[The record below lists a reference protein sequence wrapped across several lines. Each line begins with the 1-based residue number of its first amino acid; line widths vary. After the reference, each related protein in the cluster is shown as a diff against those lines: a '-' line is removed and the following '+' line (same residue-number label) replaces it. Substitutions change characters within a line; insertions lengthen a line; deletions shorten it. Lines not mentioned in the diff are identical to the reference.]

1 MENENWKNINYAS
14 VSELFFESADEF
26 EIPAY
31 QRHYTWGTPLI
42 EELIQDICVHMTS
55 EKKESPY
62 YLGSL
67 VLAKPRS
74 SKKYEIVD
82 GQQRCITLWLILS
95 VLNENPKPEKLTFS
109 KVRKYATQFF
119 KCLQDKKKDD
129 LKDKKF
135 DESSTKVMLE
145 AYNYLEAIF
154 KSDDVFQAKINEIF
168 QKKFNCE
175 NLKISDFKDF
185 LLKKTLLL
193 KTVLPPNTDVS
204 LYFERMNDRG
214 EQMEATDIVKA
225 DLFKKLGTEKN
236 HRVANAIW
244 NACSNMNRFVQSN
257 FKTDP
262 KKEKNYLITREDL
275 FSENW
280 CDFRAD
286 AIPWDRDESLQK
298 NTDSR
303 ETIKE
308 YLEAER
314 IGPPDGNPETEFFTS
329 VTDFAH
335 LLLHTLSIFKQEDI
349 ELNTDKLVSVFKKE
363 TQDWNDT
370 TVKKFLEALLK
381 CRYLLDTFIIKSM
394 KGTTEESW
402 DLWRYD
408 NNEKRCSLVFD
419 SNQAEYKQIKLLLSA
434 LHCSYPNRN
443 YKNWLDCT
451 LRWLFRQS
459 EVDLSVKELKTTLE
473 KQTSEKIPFIRKYR
487 DFLRSLAF
495 LFFADTHM
503 DCLKKW
509 SSGTAQRPSVVAC
522 DIESESFKYPSIT
535 VYKLN
540 YIDYLI
546 YEKYSK
552 KEGMNFF
559 GLPDSSIK
567 LSSFRYSTSRTSID
581 HFIPQNPRKEDI
593 ELWKLHDDL
602 VKEGYMDGLVNL
614 SLMSPNQNSSHRND
628 PPRTKSTEIT
638 EKNSLKTQILTQKI
652 ERLWK
657 ENGSDQLL
665 IRKIPNAWKEL
676 QEQFEKLISEDFE
689 KNSTPL
695 LEK

>member
-55 EKKESPY
+55 EKKGSPY

-74 SKKYEIVD
+74 SQKYEIVD

-109 KVRKYATQFF
+109 KVRECATKFF
-119 KCLQDKKKDD
+119 NYLQGNEKDK
-129 LKDKKF
+129 LKDEEFNK
-135 DESSTKVMLE
+135 DPTKVMLE

-154 KSDDVFQAKINEIF
+154 KSDDVFQAKINEVF
-168 QKKFNCE
+168 QKKFNSE

-225 DLFKKLGTEKN
+225 DLFKKLGPEKN
-236 HRVANAIW
+236 HPVANAIW

-257 FKTDP
+257 FKTNP
-262 KKEKNYLITREDL
+262 KKEKNDIITREDL

-280 CDFRAD
+280 CDFKAD
-286 AIPWDRDESLQK
+286 AIPWDRDKSLQK

-303 ETIKE
+303 ESIKE
-308 YLEAER
+308 YLEAEC
-314 IGPPDGNPETEFFTS
+314 IDPTGGNHKTEFFTS

-370 TVKKFLEALLK
+370 TVKNFLEALLK

-394 KGTTEESW
+394 KGEEESW

-408 NNEKRCSLVFD
+408 KENSYSLVFD

-509 SSGTAQRPSVVAC
+509 SSGTAQKPSVVAC

-546 YEKYSK
+546 YEKCSK
-552 KEGMNFF
+552 KEGTKFF

-567 LSSFRYSTSRTSID
+567 LSSFKYSTSRTSVD
-581 HFIPQNPRKEDI
+581 HFIPQNPREEDK

-614 SLMSPNQNSSHRND
+614 SLMSPNQNSRHLND
-628 PPRTKSTEIT
+628 KPTTKSTEVT
-638 EKNSLKTQILTQKI
+638 EKNSLKTQILAQKI
-652 ERLWK
+652 EKLK
-657 ENGSDQLL
+657 TETGSDQLPL
-665 IRKIPNAWKEL
+665 MGKIPNAWKEL

-689 KNSTPL
+689 KNSGPL

>member
-1 MENENWKNINYAS
+1 MESESWKKINYAS

-55 EKKESPY
+55 EKKGSPY

-109 KVRKYATQFF
+109 KVRKYATQFL

-154 KSDDVFQAKINEIF
+154 KSDDVFQAKIKEIF

-257 FKTDP
+257 FKTNP
-262 KKEKNYLITREDL
+262 KKEKNDIITREDL

-280 CDFRAD
+280 CDFKAD
-286 AIPWDRDESLQK
+286 AIPWDRDKSLQK

-303 ETIKE
+303 ESIKE
-308 YLEAER
+308 YLEAEC
-314 IGPPDGNPETEFFTS
+314 IDPTGGNHKTEFFTS

-370 TVKKFLEALLK
+370 TVKNFLEALLK

-394 KGTTEESW
+394 KGEEESW

-408 NNEKRCSLVFD
+408 KENSYSLVFD

-509 SSGTAQRPSVVAC
+509 SSGTAQKPSVVAC

-552 KEGMNFF
+552 KEGMNLF
-559 GLPDSSIK
+559 GLPNSSIK
-567 LSSFRYSTSRTSID
+567 LSSFKYSTSRTSVD
-581 HFIPQNPRKEDI
+581 HFIPQTPKKGEE
-593 ELWKLHDDL
+593 ELWKLHDEL

-614 SLMSPNQNSSHRND
+614 SLMSPNQNSRHLND
-628 PPRTKSTEIT
+628 KPTTKSTEVT
-638 EKNSLKTQILTQKI
+638 EKNSLKTQILAQKI
-652 ERLWK
+652 KTLDK
-657 ENGSDQLL
+657 ENDPEQLL
-665 IRKIPNAWKEL
+665 MGKIPNAWKEL

-689 KNSTPL
+689 KNSDPL